1 MLNSYSTRALL
12 AGLAA
17 ATLATVAG
25 LAAAQGAQG
34 SERAQ
39 KRVAQMQQRF
49 AAADANG
56 DGKLTKAEADGK
68 MPYVHQ
74 HFDEIDAGHTG
85 YVTLAD
91 IGQYARS
98 QRAARGK

>member
-1 MLNSYSTRALL
+1 MLNFLSSRALL

-17 ATLATVAG
+17 VTLATAAG
-25 LAAAQGAQG
+25 LAAAQGAD

-39 KRVAQMQQRF
+39 KMVAQMQKRF

-56 DGKLTKAEADGK
+56 DGKLTKAEANGK
-68 MPYVHQ
+68 MRYVYQ
-74 HFDEIDAGHTG
+74 HFDEIDAGRSG